1 MKANNRLYLVRHGQ
15 VEGFERF
22 PIYGRTDVEVT
33 EVGRVQ
39 MEAVAERLRH
49 ARIEGVFSS
58 DLRRSLLG
66 ARIIGRHH
74 DVPLVSLPGFRE
86 MDFGDWEGLTLEEV
100 LYRFPEELK
109 KRGNDL
115 EGYRMPGGGES
126 LASFSRRVLACLEEV
141 LEGRNGQ
148 DLLLVAHAVV
158 NRVIL
163 CDALGMDLSRI
174 FGLHQSYG
182 CLNIID
188 YFPEA
193 ASVRLVNG

>member
-1 MKANNRLYLVRHGQ
+1 MRTNNRLYLVRHGQ
-15 VEGFERF
+15 VEGFERL

-39 MEAVAERLRH
+39 MEAMAERLRH
-49 ARIEGVFSS
+49 VRIDGVFSS
-58 DLRRSLLG
+58 DLRRSVVG
-66 ARIIGRHH
+66 AQIIGRHH

-100 LYRFPEELK
+100 RDRFPEELQ
-109 KRGNDL
+109 KREKDVA
-115 EGYRMPGGGES
+115 GYRVPGGGET
-126 LASFSRRVLACLEEV
+126 LASVSRRVLTSLQDLLKDRE
-141 LEGRNGQ
+141 GQ
-148 DLLLVAHAVV
+148 DLLLVAHGVV

-163 CDALGMDLSRI
+163 CDALGMELSRI
-174 FGLHQSYG
+174 FGMHQSYG